1 MLTPHD
7 TDNPYIPGFE
17 EYIRQGE
24 LTDEMEALMEKLYR
38 EKRPPVYSDYEIIPR
53 NKSKKKSP
61 CTMEEIAVL
70 RTVRLHPEL
79 TLKQIAEE
87 IGKPEEATKRITE
100 NLVARGQLRHEK
112 GQEEG
117 DWEIVY
123 DYLV

>member
-1 MLTPHD
+1 
-7 TDNPYIPGFE
+7 
-17 EYIRQGE
+17 
-24 LTDEMEALMEKLYR
+24 
-38 EKRPPVYSDYEIIPR
+38 
-53 NKSKKKSP
+53 
-61 CTMEEIAVL
+61 MEEIAVL